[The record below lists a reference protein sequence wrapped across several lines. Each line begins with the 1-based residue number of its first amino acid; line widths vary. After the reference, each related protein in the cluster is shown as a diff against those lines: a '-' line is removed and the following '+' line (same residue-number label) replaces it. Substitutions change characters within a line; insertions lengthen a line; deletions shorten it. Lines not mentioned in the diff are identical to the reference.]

1 MWRWWSQEKNL
12 FFSFPKYCII
22 KCIFRKINVF
32 ETKYKA
38 FSFIQFWWGS
48 PYTIYKTIHDFEV
61 CPRNTI
67 YYNSGGYPH
76 KNKYSTNIYT
86 RKIDLVGGIGSNK
99 VVVDDIK
106 FEKELGRW
114 SILGDFLSFGAICET
129 GRGGKTNAD
138 NGISLKFFLS
148 KLSITKP
155 YGNLWLVVDI
165 LLCPHLQFYKTMPN
179 FEVWGYIYFSPSTN
193 NVIHNSL
200 LVSFLLH
207 WTKLPHIDKFWNMYF
222 TSFRCNRP
230 PLQVVCDQQVEMND
244 NKKKVKSESEQWKWG
259 VGLWREDWSTS
270 IHSSKVR
277 GREE

>member
-1 MWRWWSQEKNL
+1 MISRKNL

-22 KCIFRKINVF
+22 KCMFRKINVF

-86 RKIDLVGGIGSNK
+86 RKIDLVGSIGSNK

-138 NGISLKFFLS
+138 NCISLKFFLS

-155 YGNLWLVVDI
+155 YGNLWLVVVI
-165 LLCPHLQFYKTMPN
+165 LLCPHLQFIKQCLILRFEVTYTSAQAQIMWSTILYWYLFCCIGQNSLTLTN
-179 FEVWGYIYFSPSTN
+179 FETCISRAFDAIASSSGGIQ
-193 NVIHNSL
+193 
-200 LVSFLLH
+200 
-207 WTKLPHIDKFWNMYF
+207 TKN
-222 TSFRCNRP
+222 
-230 PLQVVCDQQVEMND
+230 DQD
-244 NKKKVKSESEQWKWG
+244 
-259 VGLWREDWSTS
+259 
-270 IHSSKVR
+270 HSSWQYYKK
-277 GREE
+277 

>member
-1 MWRWWSQEKNL
+1 MISRKNL

-86 RKIDLVGGIGSNK
+86 RKIDLVEGIGSNK

-179 FEVWGYIYFSPSTN
+179 FEVWGYIYFSSSTN

-244 NKKKVKSESEQWKWG
+244 NKKKWKVKVNSESEGWG
-259 VGLWREDWSTS
+259 CEEKTEALPSTLQ
-270 IHSSKVR
+270 R
-277 GREE
+277 

>member
-1 MWRWWSQEKNL
+1 M
-12 FFSFPKYCII
+12 
-22 KCIFRKINVF
+22 FRKINVF

-179 FEVWGYIYFSPSTN
+179 FEVWGYIYFSSSTN

-230 PLQVVCDQQVEMND
+230 LFRWFVINRWWWMIT
-244 NKKKVKSESEQWKWG
+244 KKKWKVKVNSESEGWG
-259 VGLWREDWSTS
+259 CEEKTEALPSTLQ
-270 IHSSKVR
+270 R
-277 GREE
+277 